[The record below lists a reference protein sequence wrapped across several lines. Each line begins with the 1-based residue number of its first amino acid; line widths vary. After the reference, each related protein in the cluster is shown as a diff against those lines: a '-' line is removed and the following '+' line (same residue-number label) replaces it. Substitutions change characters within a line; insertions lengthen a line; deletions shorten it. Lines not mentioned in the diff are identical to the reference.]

1 MAGTA
6 SKFAKSL
13 EKQGI
18 RAREPLTPT
27 EVRVLTANFPPPH
40 KSLRLGTQKEI
51 RWEMRRIYEATIR
64 AQLPLTAATKLI
76 YMLEKI
82 ARLGPSRIRP
92 MKGTPAIPPRS
103 STFSFSS
110 SDFDRAIFSSM

>member
-6 SKFAKSL
+6 SKLAKSL

-18 RAREPLTPT
+18 RAREPLTPA

-82 ARLGPSRIRP
+82 ARSKSDEEKLKVLERGGIAGAPFIGLIIQGPRQ
-92 MKGTPAIPPRS
+92 
-103 STFSFSS
+103 
-110 SDFDRAIFSSM
+110 

>member
-18 RAREPLTPT
+18 RAREPLTPA

-51 RWEMRRIYEATIR
+51 RWEMRRVYEATIR
-64 AQLPLTAATKLI
+64 GHLPLTAATKLI

-82 ARLGPSRIRP
+82 ARSKSDEEKIEVLRRGGIAGAPFIGLILEGP
-92 MKGTPAIPPRS
+92 KQ
-103 STFSFSS
+103 
-110 SDFDRAIFSSM
+110 

>member
-18 RAREPLTPT
+18 RGREPLTPA

-51 RWEMRRIYEATIR
+51 RWEMRRIYELCINGKM
-64 AQLPLTAATKLI
+64 PLTAATKLI

-82 ARLGPSRIRP
+82 ARSKSDEEKLKVLERGGIAGVPFIGLIIEGPRQ
-92 MKGTPAIPPRS
+92 
-103 STFSFSS
+103 
-110 SDFDRAIFSSM
+110 